1 MTAWYEHYGAIARS
15 HIINH
20 DADHGQWVGRVSDSD
35 LESVPFGD
43 ALSLTG
49 LAGSITVIHR
59 GILHHSQP
67 NYSDRWRPLLICGY
81 ASADAFPF
89 VPHDSIG
96 TRSKYAF
103 QMARGKLAKYPH
115 IEPLRLR
122 IPPDWSG
129 GYYSICENQKGE
141 RRSE

>member
-1 MTAWYEHYGAIARS
+1 VTAWYEHYGAIARS
-15 HIINH
+15 HIIDH

-35 LESVPFGD
+35 LESVPFRD
-43 ALSLTG
+43 ALSFTG
-49 LAGSITVIHR
+49 PAGSITVIHR
-59 GILHHSQP
+59 GILHHSRP

-89 VPHDSIG
+89 VPHYSIG

-103 QMARGKLAKYPH
+103 QMARGEPAKYPH